1 MSVNPCDPPV
11 RVVLF
16 PGSLPAVLP
25 IPGLA
30 PSPSTPISADLPR
43 RGLFDE
49 GDE

>member
-1 MSVNPCDPPV
+1 MSVNPFNPPV

-25 IPGLA
+25 IPGLTPP
-30 PSPSTPISADLPR
+30 PSIPISTDLSR

-49 GDE
+49 DDG